1 MKISVVIAT
10 RNRKDD
16 VCFTISKFQEQIYD
30 DFEIIVV
37 DNNSTDGTGDAI
49 KQSFPSV
56 IYHYLPDNIDILA
69 QNIGVAM
76 SSGEIIWRTDS
87 DSYPADLNT
96 FSLINKI
103 FTENSDVDII
113 ASEEVY
119 PKANY
124 RIRDYYPLPHDKV
137 NVPTN
142 GYKSYTLTGP
152 GSAIRKS
159 VFDKIDGF
167 WQFGHEELDFCTRA
181 ILAGFNVRYFPNII
195 THHFSSL
202 HDRPKV
208 ERWIKLT
215 AQLLRYSWKYFPFHI
230 ALGRTVVI
238 FLSQLLMS
246 FKVTLNPLYH
256 IEALTTNFSTIIRTI
271 RTERQVV
278 PSDKLYDITL
288 GTSILKNEIKM
299 FTNLFKN
306 KLSSK

>member
-16 VCFTISKFQEQIYD
+16 VCFTISNFLKQIYD
-30 DFEIIVV
+30 DFEIIVI
-37 DNNSTDGTGDAI
+37 DNNSTDGTGEAI
-49 KQSFPSV
+49 KVNFPNI

-69 QNIGVAM
+69 QNIGVTV
-76 SSGEIIWRTDS
+76 STGDIIWRTDS
-87 DSYPADLNT
+87 DSYPADENT
-96 FSLINKI
+96 FFLVNKI
-103 FTENSDVDII
+103 FSENTDVDII

-119 PKANY
+119 PKANF
-124 RIRDYYPLPHDKV
+124 RIRDYYPLPHDKA
-137 NVPTN
+137 NVPHN

-159 VFDKIDGF
+159 VFNKIGGF

-195 THHFSSL
+195 THHFSSSY
-202 HDRPKV
+202 DRPKI

-215 AQLLRYSWKYFPFHI
+215 SQLLRYTWKYFPLHL

-246 FKVTLNPLYH
+246 FSVTLNPLYH
-256 IEALTTNFSTIIRTI
+256 IEALSTNLSTIFRTI
-271 RTERQVV
+271 RTERKPV
-278 PSDKLYDITL
+278 PIDKVYEITL
-288 GTSILKNEIKM
+288 GTSILKSEAKM
-299 FTNLFKN
+299 FANLFKN
-306 KLSSK
+306 KFNSK